1 MPNTFC
7 MCAHLLSHVQ
17 LLPTLRTVANQTPLS
32 MRLSWQKYCT
42 GVPFLPPGNLPQPDI
57 KASPLV
63 PALAGKFFTIE
74 PPRKPPYFLF
84 TTVQIIFSWDVSLDF
99 FFFPPVLFCTWGF
112 PGGIV
117 GNESAC

>member
-7 MCAHLLSHVQ
+7 MCAHLFSHVQ
-17 LLPTLRTVANQTPLS
+17 LLPTLRTVANQIPLS

-84 TTVQIIFSWDVSLDF
+84 TTDQIIFSWDVSLDF
-99 FFFPPVLFCTWGF
+99 FFFLLSYSVLGASQ
-112 PGGIV
+112 V
-117 GNESAC
+117 A